1 MYKYIFL
8 LFLLI
13 PVCSFAQSTRELKG
27 IILDRDSKE
36 PLIGATI
43 MVPSQELKSASPD
56 LATCGTIADLDGR
69 FSLSIPKAVK
79 NVTISF
85 IGYLPQQIN
94 VSGKDFITVNLGE
107 DKKEIET
114 VTVTGYRN
122 IQKRKLTASVAKI
135 KVKEIAAGGVMS
147 VDQMLEGQLAG
158 VSAVTTSG
166 APGAASKIRIRGTAS
181 LKGKQDPLWVLDGFP
196 LEGTDLPNLEENNI
210 DQLYSSSIAGLNP
223 SDIENITVLKDA
235 AATAIYGARAANGV
249 IVITTKKGKKGRMK
263 VNFSSKVSYSLKPD
277 ISKLNLM
284 TSDEKIDLE
293 LALARSDYDYLP
305 NKGAVAR
312 ILNKYDIY
320 SAYQTNGNAAL
331 TPAAKAEID
340 ALRNINTDWND
351 LLFRGSLN
359 TDQSISVSGGSD
371 NSTYYLSLGYY
382 NEKGTTIG
390 VDADRIN
397 LTSKV
402 SFSPSRNLKFG
413 VSILANQ
420 RKNNSYLTNTNGFT
434 NPGYY
439 SRRANPYLQPRDNN
453 GNYVYDPDIQGYGL
467 NENLINYNIF
477 EERSNTSN
485 NLTSRSVNSIFDM
498 EWNLTSKL
506 TFTSQFGLQLDYYTK
521 EQWTDKNSYSTR
533 KDIERSR
540 LQDGPFLPTNGGVIK
555 NRDEQQSQFNL
566 KNMLKYNNSWNNKH
580 ELDLLVGSEIR
591 RTSFTSNFSAAYGY
605 NKQTLTSQ
613 PFNYPDD
620 SWQRY
625 FPLFK
630 RIENENAFVSLFGT
644 ASYTLNK
651 KYTFGSSI
659 RFDGSDVFGV
669 DPKYK
674 YLPLYSFSGLWRV
687 SEENFLQFEKWINNL
702 AVRASYGLQG
712 NIDKDTSPFVLGK
725 WENISILPG
734 KTIDGISV
742 SAPPNKKLRWEKT
755 RTYNFGLDFAILDY
769 AIALQVDYYHRK
781 STDLIGSRDVPLET
795 GFMAKTENWAAMTN
809 KGFEVSL
816 NTRNIKR
823 KNFLWETTF
832 NISHNINR
840 VDKVSVKNNQ
850 TTPSL
855 QGYSVNSIF
864 VLPYAGLDSDG
875 YPLFYN
881 ENGDKVTTQE
891 YFQLTQGVGSV
902 SVATKLTPEQQ
913 RALYKNAGSRD
924 PLYSGGIT
932 NRFKYKNW
940 DLTMVFIANLG
951 HKTLIRPYYSM
962 TQYDRGQNAKNEI
975 LDRWTPDNTDSQLPR
990 LITANTLNGSRA
1002 LEYNWI
1008 NDFKIDRSLDLWIRD
1023 ADEVR
1028 LSNLRIGYTV
1038 PSKFLNKLK
1047 LASAKITLEGRNL
1060 WIWGKDSKGFIDPI
1074 TMSNEFAQP
1083 IPKVFTFGLNVG
1095 F

>member
-1 MYKYIFL
+1 MYRYIL
-8 LFLLI
+8 LLLMLF
-13 PVCSFAQSTRELKG
+13 PVWVFGQNCRDLKG

-43 MVPSQELKSASPD
+43 MIPDQELKNVQSTIPAY
-56 LATCGTIADLDGR
+56 GTTADLDGR
-69 FSLSIPKAVK
+69 FTLAVLNGVK
-79 NVTISF
+79 TVTISF
-85 IGYLPQQIN
+85 IGYLPQQVN
-94 VSGKDFITVNLGE
+94 VKGKDFVTVYLSE
-107 DKKEIET
+107 DKKELET

-122 IQKRKLTASVAKI
+122 IQKRKLTAAVAKV
-135 KVKEIAAGGVMS
+135 KVKEIAAGGIMS

-210 DQLYSSSIAGLNP
+210 DELYSSSIAGLNP

-263 VNFSSKVSYSLKPD
+263 VNFSSKVSYSLKPNID
-277 ISKLNLM
+277 KLNLM
-284 TSDEKIDLE
+284 SSDEKIDLE
-293 LALARSDYDYLP
+293 LALARSDYDYLKG
-305 NKGAVAR
+305 KGAVAR
-312 ILNKYDIY
+312 ILNGHGIYD
-320 SAYQTNGNAAL
+320 AYRTQGNTAL

-340 ALRNINTDWND
+340 ALRGVNTDWND

-359 TDQSISVSGGSD
+359 TDQSLSVSGGGE

-382 NEKGTTIG
+382 NEKGTTVG

-397 LTSKV
+397 LTSKI
-402 SFSPSRNLKFG
+402 SFSPSRKLRFG

-420 RKNNSYLTNTNGFT
+420 RKNNSYLTNSNGFT

-439 SRRANPYLQPRDNN
+439 SRRANPYLTPRDAN
-453 GNYVYDPDIQGYGL
+453 GNYVYDPDIQGYGF
-467 NENLINYNIF
+467 NDNLIHYNIF
-477 EERSNTSN
+477 EERTNTSN

-498 EWNLTSKL
+498 EWNLAKNL

-521 EQWTDKNSYSTR
+521 AQWADKNSYSTR

-540 LQDGPFLPTNGGVIK
+540 LQSGPFLPTNGGVIK
-555 NRDEQQSQFNL
+555 NRDEQQSQWNL
-566 KNMLKYNNSWNNKH
+566 KNMLKYSNSWDDKH
-580 ELDLLVGSEIR
+580 ELDLLVGNEVR
-591 RTSFTSNFSAAYGY
+591 KTNFESNFSAAYGY
-605 NKQTLTSQ
+605 NNQTLTSQ
-613 PFNYPDD
+613 PVNYPDE

-630 RIENENAFVSLFGT
+630 RVENENAFVSVFGT

-651 KYTFGSSI
+651 KYTIGSSI

-712 NIDKDTSPFVLGK
+712 NIDKNTSPFVLGK

-734 KTIDGISV
+734 HTIDGISV
-742 SAPPNKKLRWEKT
+742 EAPPNKKLRWEKT
-755 RTYNFGLDFAILDY
+755 RTYNFGFDLAVLDY
-769 AIALQVDYYHRK
+769 AFALQVDYYHRN

-795 GFMAKTENWAAMTN
+795 GFLAKTENWAAMTN
-809 KGFEVSL
+809 EGFEISL

-832 NISHNINR
+832 NLSHNTNK
-840 VDKVSVKNNQ
+840 VDKVSVKSNQ

-855 QGYSVNSIF
+855 QGHPVNSIF
-864 VLPYAGLDSDG
+864 VLPYAGLDQDG
-875 YPLFYN
+875 YPLLYN
-881 ENGDKVTTQE
+881 NDGEKVTVKE
-891 YFQLTQGVGSV
+891 FFQLTNGVGNV
-902 SVATKLTPEQQ
+902 SVATQLTPEQQ

-940 DLTMVFIANLG
+940 DLTMVVIANLG

-975 LDRWTPDNTDSQLPR
+975 LGRWTPENTSSNLPR

-1002 LEYNWI
+1002 MEYNWI
-1008 NDFKIDRSLDLWIRD
+1008 NDFKVDRSLDLWVRD
-1023 ADEVR
+1023 ADEIR
-1028 LSNLRIGYTV
+1028 LSNVRLGYTI
-1038 PSKFLNKLK
+1038 PTKFLNKLK
-1047 LASAKITLEGRNL
+1047 LASAKITFEGRNL
-1060 WIWGKDSKGFIDPI
+1060 WIWGKDSKGFMDPL